1 MEVMAQIWKQNVLL
15 FGDSYG
21 LVPVISR
28 QDLGLWGFKNPYWSL
43 NNKATLNPG
52 MLSYWIERIHALKR
66 SFSTISFTHVYREKN
81 NEADRLSKKGL
92 EGVFGEMHYESIN
105 SNGIG
110 ASGKINIIWNREYL
124 IMLAW

>member
-1 MEVMAQIWKQNVLL
+1 MSCSLGTLMVWCRLYLDKIWVC
-15 FGDSYG
+15 GDSKI
-21 LVPVISR
+21 LI
-28 QDLGLWGFKNPYWSL
+28 DHL

-110 ASGKINIIWNREYL
+110 ASGKINII
-124 IMLAW
+124 